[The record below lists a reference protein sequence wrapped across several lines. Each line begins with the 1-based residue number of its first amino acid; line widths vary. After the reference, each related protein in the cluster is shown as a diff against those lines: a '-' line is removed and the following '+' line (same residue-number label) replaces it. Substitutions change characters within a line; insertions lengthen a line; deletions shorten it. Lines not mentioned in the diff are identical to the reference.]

1 MGGGD
6 GGDVRARS
14 RGTAATRWL
23 GGAGRFRAARERA
36 THGNRGLG
44 ANVGG
49 RTWDRRLQW
58 CSGGH
63 ARSARG

>member
-14 RGTAATRWL
+14 WGTAATRWL
-23 GGAGRFRAARERA
+23 GGAGRFRAACERA
-36 THGNRGLG
+36 ARGNRGLG

-49 RTWDRRLQW
+49 RPWDRR
-58 CSGGH
+58 S
-63 ARSARG
+63 